1 MFVENPEVTLEE
13 EGHGFPE
20 GAGRNGGIEWS
31 ITVNAQGDDGK
42 QYWIDTGMVGY
53 RNMNILLP
61 SSGISEGADM
71 GFMAVRWQ
79 PGKVVQPAGSAYK
92 IADFPPVGAMTF
104 QSHPENS
111 ITIERSKNQVA
122 VSLGHS
128 QFICKD
134 DNTWHYL
141 VEDPEKGIKAELV
154 HAGVGFPMW
163 YHNKK
168 KLEAY
173 TTHSIG
179 GGYFWPGTVEGTL
192 TIEGREVRIHGKGGR
207 QRYYAKDYCSDEV
220 GGWHDWTWFHFDEV
234 FGCLDEMKRS
244 KHKVM
249 SLHLIDENQF
259 LPDGSFNIEHHDW
272 AYLRELGVF
281 IPTRYKV
288 TVETEAGF
296 LEMAA
301 DVVGTYCW
309 AVTEVPD
316 SPFAMLDFDKLDGTF
331 TYNDGRKRTLTNGRG
346 GTVIRQWRPYPNIYD
361 WFIPEITGAK

>member
-1 MFVENPEVTLEE
+1 MIVKNPEVTLEE
-13 EGHGFPE
+13 EAHLAPE
-20 GAGRNGGIEWS
+20 EAGDHRYCHWAYCMN
-31 ITVNAQGDDGK
+31 VDGDDGK
-42 QYWIDTGMVGY
+42 QYCIDAGVVSMGSLANFAAV
-53 RNMNILLP
+53 
-61 SSGISEGADM
+61 SWGATDLW
-71 GFMAVRWQ
+71 GMAVRSEA
-79 PGKVVQPAGSAYK
+79 GKVIQPPNSVYK
-92 IADFPPVGAMTF
+92 IADFPEVATMLFRTYPAGTLKIKK
-104 QSHPENS
+104 SEH
-111 ITIERSKNQVA
+111 RVA
-122 VSLGHS
+122 VDLGDFHVV
-128 QFICKD
+128 CKD
-134 DNTWHYL
+134 DKTWHFS
-141 VEDPEKGIKAELV
+141 VEDKEKGIKAELV
-154 HAGVGFPMW
+154 HASVGFPMW
-163 YHNKK
+163 YHDKK

-234 FGCLDEMKRS
+234 FGCLDELKLS
-244 KHKVM
+244 KYKEM
-249 SLHLIDENQF
+249 SLYLVDKKQYF
-259 LPDGSFNIEHHDW
+259 QAGSFNIEHHDW

-361 WFIPEITGAK
+361 WFIPEIAGAK

>member
-1 MFVENPEVTLEE
+1 MFVENPEVTLDE

-31 ITVNAQGDDGK
+31 ITVNAQGDDGR

-53 RNMNILLP
+53 RNMNLLFP
-61 SSGISEGADM
+61 SGGDSQGADM

-79 PGKVVQPAGSAYK
+79 PGKVVPAAGSAYK

-104 QSHPENS
+104 QGHPEDS
-111 ITIERSKNQVA
+111 ITIERSKNQVV

-128 QFICKD
+128 QFVCKD
-134 DNTWHYL
+134 DNTWHYR
-141 VEDPEKGIKAELV
+141 VEDEEKGIKAEFV

-163 YHNKK
+163 YHDKK

-173 TTHSIG
+173 TPHSIG

-192 TIEGREVRIHGKGGR
+192 TIEGREIRISGKGGR

-220 GGWHDWTWFHFDEV
+220 GGWHDWTWFHFDEL

-249 SLHLIDENQF
+249 SLHLIDENHF
-259 LPDGSFNIEHHDW
+259 LPDGSFDIEHHDW

-296 LEMAA
+296 LEMTA

-309 AVTEVPD
+309 GVTEVPD

-331 TYNDGRKRTLTNGRG
+331 TYKDGRKRTLTNGRG